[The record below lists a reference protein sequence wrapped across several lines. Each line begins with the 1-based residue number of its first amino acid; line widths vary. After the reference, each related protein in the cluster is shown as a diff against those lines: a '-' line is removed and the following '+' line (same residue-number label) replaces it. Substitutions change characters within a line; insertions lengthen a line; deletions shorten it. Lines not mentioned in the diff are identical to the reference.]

1 MSLRTRLAI
10 SFTVLLLIVIGSVG
24 VVASRSVNEI
34 LIAQLDRDLA
44 TFSERGPVPGDGHAE
59 EPQRGD
65 FEGEED
71 GEFLRPIA
79 EVVVDAQGEIVLAR
93 QSGYRDDPDPLPDV
107 SELPETTEPVRLPS
121 VDGSLDYRA
130 VATRLPDGATL
141 VRAAP
146 LTDAAS
152 ATSALIRTLV
162 LGGSGVLLLGGAAT
176 WWSVERSMRPVEQ
189 MVDTAEAI
197 ASGDLSR
204 RVPQLDSGTEL
215 GRLGTSLNEMLAHIE
230 HAVDVERDTND
241 RLRQFVADASHE
253 LRTPIAAISGYA
265 ELRRKGGL
273 EGAEDK
279 AWSRIESEGNRMGSL
294 VEDLLMLARLGQG
307 RPLRVGRF
315 DMPGVVRNAIQ
326 DHTVIDPARPVTLR
340 APDTL
345 DMEGDEER
353 FHQVIT
359 SLLSNVRVHTPPG
372 TTVEVAV
379 RDLGHRVEV
388 AVTDDG
394 PGIPIEAL
402 QQVFDRFFRADPSRS
417 RRSGGSGL
425 GLAIVEAIVTAHGG
439 TVAASNVPG
448 AGARISMTLPKH
460 QTV

>member
-1 MSLRTRLAI
+1 
-10 SFTVLLLIVIGSVG
+10 
-24 VVASRSVNEI
+24 
-34 LIAQLDRDLA
+34 
-44 TFSERGPVPGDGHAE
+44 
-59 EPQRGD
+59 
-65 FEGEED
+65 
-71 GEFLRPIA
+71 
-79 EVVVDAQGEIVLAR
+79 
-93 QSGYRDDPDPLPDV
+93 
-107 SELPETTEPVRLPS
+107 
-121 VDGSLDYRA
+121 
-130 VATRLPDGATL
+130 
-141 VRAAP
+141 
-146 LTDAAS
+146 
-152 ATSALIRTLV
+152 
-162 LGGSGVLLLGGAAT
+162 
-176 WWSVERSMRPVEQ
+176 
-189 MVDTAEAI
+189 
-197 ASGDLSR
+197 
-204 RVPQLDSGTEL
+204 
-215 GRLGTSLNEMLAHIE
+215 
-230 HAVDVERDTND
+230 
-241 RLRQFVADASHE
+241 
-253 LRTPIAAISGYA
+253 
-265 ELRRKGGL
+265 
-273 EGAEDK
+273 
-279 AWSRIESEGNRMGSL
+279 
-294 VEDLLMLARLGQG
+294 
-307 RPLRVGRF
+307 
-315 DMPGVVRNAIQ
+315 
-326 DHTVIDPARPVTLR
+326 VIDPARPVTLR